1 MATAVTYIYPTTI
14 FNTTTMQWDQEQI
27 MHWLLIVCISGLL
40 LMNSQSYAQNL
51 ENIGQ
56 QKPVTVSG
64 GVGLM
69 STGYAV
75 RGITARR
82 DPFIWIAT
90 GNLNIDLYGWS
101 VPLSFSYTN
110 NQGSFQQPFNR
121 YGISPQYKW
130 AKVYLGYH
138 SLTYSSYT
146 LNGHVFLGGGVALN
160 PGKFRFQT
168 MYGRFLKAVPFDS
181 TERIARAPV
190 YERRGMATKIGYE
203 TSHGTVD
210 AILFYAADDP
220 ASLDNLPDSVLVFPA
235 QNVALSLVA
244 KKQLGKRLT
253 WDGEWATSILTRD
266 RQSPH
271 LPGSSGVRSVGEWFM
286 PIRQSTTQRYAWKTG
301 LTLALGK
308 GFLQGR
314 YERVDPDYQTLGSYF
329 FNNDLE
335 NITLGIG
342 WQFWKDRLQ
351 VNAQGGV
358 QNNNLDQS
366 EISQTRRWVS
376 NYSVNVRPA
385 DRWQFT
391 TTYSNFTS
399 FTNIRPQSDPFF
411 TTEFDSLN
419 FYQVN
424 QNASLT
430 SSYTFGDK
438 ERKSAITLSTTLQQA
453 DEVVQNQEGEDK
465 TSYYYSSNA
474 SYRRSIVPLNLSIS
488 VGGNLYHSVLQEIN
502 TTTLGPLV
510 SVSKSF
516 LEKKLRSSLS
526 TGFNQVLTNRVATS
540 KVLTSRL
547 SGGYTRQ
554 NHRFSLNL
562 NVLNNFPTGE
572 KGAFI
577 EWTTV
582 ARYGYTF

>member
-14 FNTTTMQWDQEQI
+14 FNTITMQWDQEQI
-27 MHWLLIVCISGLL
+27 MHRLLIVCISGLL

-51 ENIGQ
+51 ENVGQ

-69 STGYAV
+69 STGYAA

-82 DPFIWIAT
+82 DPFTWVAT

-130 AKVYLGYH
+130 VKTYLGYH

-146 LNGHVFLGGGVALN
+146 LNGHVFLGGGVALT
-160 PGKFRFQT
+160 PGKFRFQA
-168 MYGRFLKAVPFDS
+168 MYGRFLKAVAPD
-181 TERIARAPV
+181 TTDGIARAPV
-190 YERRGMATKIGYE
+190 YERRGMATKVGYE
-203 TSHGTVD
+203 TSHGAID
-210 AILFYAADDP
+210 AIVFYAADDP
-220 ASLDNLPDSVLVFPA
+220 TSLENLPDSVPVFPA

-266 RQSPH
+266 RQSPR
-271 LPGSSGVRSVGEWFM
+271 LTRPSDRYAVGAWLM
-286 PIRQSTTQRYAWKTG
+286 PIRQSTTQHYAWKTG

-376 NYSVNVRPA
+376 NYSVSIRPA
-385 DRWQFT
+385 DQWQFT

-438 ERKSAITLSTTLQQA
+438 ERKSAITLSTALQQA
-453 DEVVQNQEGEDK
+453 DEVVQNQGGEDK
-465 TSYYYSSNA
+465 TSYYYSNNV

-502 TTTLGPLV
+502 TTTVGPLV
-510 SVSKSF
+510 SVSKGF
-516 LEKKLRSSLS
+516 LEKKLRSALS

-562 NVLNNFPTGE
+562 NLLNNFPTGE
-572 KGAFI
+572 KGAFM
-577 EWTTV
+577 EWTTT